1 LGWSNESETRLST
14 VWHFCSK
21 EWVPHQVLGGHMGTS
36 PLRDQYPCLYSIAR
50 HKQITVVDV
59 FSTSPFNLSW
69 HRYLIGP
76 KLVAWNELLP

>member
-1 LGWSNESETRLST
+1 LGRSNESKTRLST
-14 VWHFCSK
+14 VWHFCNK
-21 EWVPHQVLGGHMGTS
+21 EWVLEVLGGHMGTS

-59 FSTSPFNLSW
+59 FSTSPFSLSW
-69 HRYLIGP
+69 RWDLIGP